1 MVKTHALR
9 EWLMQRFTGAVM
21 ALYTVLV
28 AVTLWMQ
35 RPSQY
40 DAWKALFSTGWMR
53 AATLVFL
60 LSLFW
65 HAWLGMRDILID
77 YVKPA
82 TLHRILKTLVVLA
95 LAAYAVWSIRILW
108 SV

>member
-1 MVKTHALR
+1 MVKSHALR
-9 EWLMQRFTGAVM
+9 EWLAQRITGAVM
-21 ALYTVLV
+21 AMYTLLLAVVLL
-28 AVTLWMQ
+28 AQ
-35 RPSQY
+35 RPAAY
-40 DAWKALFSTGWMR
+40 AAWKSVFAAGWMR
-53 AATLVFL
+53 AATLVCL

-82 TLHRILKTLVVLA
+82 ALHRFLTTLVVLA
-95 LAAYAVWSIRILW
+95 LAVYAVWSVRILW